1 MFIVRVLVGVLARV
15 FALELGAAFYPRLL
29 EDLEVPV
36 RGSRRARILVPVAPL
51 APRPLE
57 DLEVPLQG
65 SF

>member
-1 MFIVRVLVGVLARV
+1 MFIVKVFAGVLAAELLA
-15 FALELGAAFYPRLL
+15 ALCPRAL

>member
-1 MFIVRVLVGVLARV
+1 MFIVGVVAGE
-15 FALELGAAFYPRLL
+15 FGTAFCLCRL

-36 RGSRRARILVPVAPL
+36 HSSRRARILVPVAPL